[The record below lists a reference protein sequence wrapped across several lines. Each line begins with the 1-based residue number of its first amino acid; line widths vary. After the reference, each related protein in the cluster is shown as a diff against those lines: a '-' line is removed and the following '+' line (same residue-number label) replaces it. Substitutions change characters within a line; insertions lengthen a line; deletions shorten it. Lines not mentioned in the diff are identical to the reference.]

1 MFCEDCLM
9 TDIENL
15 PQPDIV
21 YLGLGSNIE
30 PERHLQAAVTR
41 LRALGEI
48 VAVSAVY
55 RSKAYGYTDQPDYLN
70 VAVGL
75 RTTLDP
81 LTLKLALR
89 DIERELGRDRATQA
103 TPHGPLTLDID
114 MLLWGETAFTFGD
127 KPWRVPDKDTATQAA
142 IAIPL
147 AEIAPDAVH
156 PDVGQ
161 TMRAIAIRLEAAGV
175 DLQRTNLTIVID

>member
-9 TDIENL
+9 ADIETP
-15 PQPDIV
+15 PQSDIV
-21 YLGLGSNIE
+21 YLGLGSNME
-30 PERHLQAAVTR
+30 PERHLQAGVTR
-41 LRALGEI
+41 LQALGEI
-48 VAVSAVY
+48 VAVSSVY
-55 RSKAYGYTDQPDYLN
+55 QSKAYGYTDRPDYLN

-75 RTTLDP
+75 RTALDP
-81 LTLKLALR
+81 LALKLALR
-89 DIERELGRDRATQA
+89 EIERELGRDRATQA

-114 MLLWGETAFTFGD
+114 MLLWGERAFTFGD

-156 PDVGQ
+156 PDAGEP
-161 TMRAIAIRLEAAGV
+161 MRAIAVRLEAAGTS
-175 DLQRTNLTIVID
+175 LRRTSFRVVID